1 MMIGIFNLPWL
12 MTQYMKYA
20 FC

>member
-1 MMIGIFNLPWL
+1 MIGIFNLPWL